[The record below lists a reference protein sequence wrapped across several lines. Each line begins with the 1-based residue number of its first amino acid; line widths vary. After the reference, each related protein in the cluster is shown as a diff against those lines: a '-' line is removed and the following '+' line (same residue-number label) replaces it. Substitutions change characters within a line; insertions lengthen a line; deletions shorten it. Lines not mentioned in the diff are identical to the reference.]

1 MAGLGIIIWQAVR
14 CQQRWNSAPVVEGII
29 VDARPPPPDP
39 FPDEFTVAYQDQQGG
54 QHEVE
59 FDFTNINR
67 GRRVGDKVD
76 LRYLPDHPDQ
86 AMGLNASQEAAVN
99 QFLPLALGLLIVYA
113 VLQVGYV
120 LVINYLVVKE
130 SNRSLGPP

>member
-1 MAGLGIIIWQAVR
+1 
-14 CQQRWNSAPVVEGII
+14 VEGVI

-59 FDFTNINR
+59 FDFANINR

-76 LRYLPDHPDQ
+76 VRYLPHDPDQ
-86 AMGLNASQEAAVN
+86 AMGLNASHDVAVVT
-99 QFLPLALGLLIVYA
+99 FLPWALGLLMVYA
-113 VLQVGYV
+113 VLQFVYV
-120 LVINYLVVKE
+120 VVINFLLVKE
-130 SNRSLGPP
+130 CKRSLGPPSATGSP